1 MIYLEIGVFLK
12 DYEIE
17 RLGQQNQRYLE
28 VFEAEL
34 KAANLKAKTI
44 EKHLDNTEFYINTY
58 LMNRLVQEMK
68 DGCGYELD
76 AYFGDYFVRKTD
88 WATPATIKANAA
100 SIKKFY
106 KAMLTHG
113 HVDKESYDELCDVIK
128 ESMSDW
134 QGECESYNDDD
145 GFFF

>member
-1 MIYLEIGVFLK
+1 MIYLKIGVFLK
-12 DYEIE
+12 DYEIEIE

-68 DGCGYELD
+68 DGVVMNSMHISEIIS
-76 AYFGDYFVRKTD
+76 FVKPTGPHQRPLKPMPLVLRNSTK
-88 WATPATIKANAA
+88 P
-100 SIKKFY
+100 
-106 KAMLTHG
+106 
-113 HVDKESYDELCDVIK
+113 C
-128 ESMSDW
+128 
-134 QGECESYNDDD
+134 
-145 GFFF
+145 